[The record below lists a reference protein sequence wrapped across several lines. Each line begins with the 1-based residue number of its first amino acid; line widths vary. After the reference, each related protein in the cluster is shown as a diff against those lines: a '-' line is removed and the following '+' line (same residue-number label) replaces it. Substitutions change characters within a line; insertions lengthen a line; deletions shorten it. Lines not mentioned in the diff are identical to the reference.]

1 MTGPRRAAREV
12 ALRMLF
18 QVDVGK
24 QPLEEVWD
32 GALQQVRQQVTNPA
46 HQAVQ
51 TAYAEVRNLLA
62 SRKKSDPE
70 LRPLRFAAQKVLRVL
85 RKLEEDL
92 AGVTARLVAHNGGA
106 VVLDSTELVDH
117 HVESATQELA
127 LITGSSRLS
136 PESQEILRSL
146 GNRTLKIMREQV
158 LRHLPAALETSEF
171 AVRLVRGTLEHQD
184 TIDVRL
190 ANAATTWRL
199 DRQAAVDRNIL
210 RLGAF
215 ELLYMGEMP
224 VAVTINEAV
233 ELAKKFSTAESGRF
247 VNGVLGAL
255 AQSSLAEEQ
264 AHQASD

>member
-12 ALRMLF
+12 ALRILF

-51 TAYAEVRNLLA
+51 TAYAEVRSLLA

-70 LRPLRFAAQKVLRVL
+70 LRPLRFAAQKLLRVL

-92 AGVTARLVAHNGGA
+92 AGLIARLVAHNGGA
-106 VVLDSTELVDH
+106 ATLDATELVDR
-117 HVESATQELA
+117 HVESAARELEM
-127 LITGSSRLS
+127 ITGSSRLS
-136 PESQEILRSL
+136 TENQELLRSL

-158 LRHLPAALETSEF
+158 LRHLPPALETSEF
-171 AVRLVRGTLEHQD
+171 AVRLVRGTLAHQD
-184 TIDVRL
+184 RIDALL
-190 ANAATTWRL
+190 AKAATTWRL

-210 RLGAF
+210 RLGTF
-215 ELLYMGEMP
+215 ELVYMGETP

-233 ELAKKFSTAESGRF
+233 ELAKKFSTAESGGF

-255 AQSSLAEEQ
+255 AQSSLGEEQ
-264 AHQASD
+264 AHSASD